1 LTADRTDAFV
11 GNRLRSEY
19 EAVLTR
25 EELRRKYPL
34 LQDPEVVEAQLG
46 RIDALATRVPNAP
59 ERVFFPRDPK
69 DVMTINLAIETA
81 ADFIVTRDKDLL
93 HLNDDPTFQRLCPH
107 TRIVSPVEFLQAVA
121 EWKGS

>member
-69 DVMTINLAIETA
+69 DAMTINLAIERS
-81 ADFIVTRDKDLL
+81 ADFIVTRDNDLL
-93 HLNDDPTFQRLCPH
+93 YLNDDPTFQRLCPH